1 MSDPIPVSKI
11 YQENKD
17 PSQHIS
23 VPGSRIR
30 SLITKPK
37 AVKIKNCITYSLLSA
52 LSIVANAMVPVLSV
66 FLKTAE
72 GDSWIKFTITLLSS
86 CAVIATSLLVLFN
99 SRELWTQYRTS
110 ASTLTSLLHQYY
122 THTGIFED
130 VEGDA
135 AFRLLAR
142 LTENQLEAENDHWSE
157 SLGRMED
164 HSKAH

>member
-17 PSQHIS
+17 PQSAYIC
-23 VPGSRIR
+23 SRIEDQIAYYEAE
-30 SLITKPK
+30 SSQNKKL
-37 AVKIKNCITYSLLSA
+37 YHLLSA

-99 SRELWTQYRTS
+99 SRELWTRYRTS

-122 THTGIFED
+122 THTGIFAD